1 MEKAYLNWSSGKDA
15 ALSLHKLQQQGKY
28 SVEKLV
34 TTVNTE
40 FDRISMHGVRLELL
54 QRQASSLNLP
64 LHQIK
69 LRGEVSMTEYN
80 QVMERET
87 TNLLKE
93 GFTHSIFG
101 DIFLEDLKHYRE
113 KHLKDI
119 GLQAVFPLWK
129 RDTNEL
135 LREFIDTGFKAI
147 VVCVNANKLDES
159 FCGRIIDKDF
169 LNDLP
174 EGIDPCGENGEF
186 HTFVFEGPIFKQPI
200 DFKKGEIVVRSY
212 KPVKESEGNCF
223 STDQKSWDTNFV
235 FCDLLLK

>member
-15 ALSLHKLQQQGKY
+15 ALTLHKLQEQGKY
-28 SVEKLV
+28 SVEKLI

-54 QRQASSLNLP
+54 HRQASSLNLP

-135 LREFIDTGFKAI
+135 MREFIDTGFKAI
-147 VVCVNANKLDES
+147 VVCVNTDKLDES
-159 FCGRIIDKDF
+159 FCGRIIDKNF

-186 HTFVFEGPIFKQPI
+186 HSFVFEGPIFKQPI

-212 KPVKESEGNCF
+212 KPGEESEGNCS
-223 STDQKSWDTNFV
+223 STDQKSWDTSFV